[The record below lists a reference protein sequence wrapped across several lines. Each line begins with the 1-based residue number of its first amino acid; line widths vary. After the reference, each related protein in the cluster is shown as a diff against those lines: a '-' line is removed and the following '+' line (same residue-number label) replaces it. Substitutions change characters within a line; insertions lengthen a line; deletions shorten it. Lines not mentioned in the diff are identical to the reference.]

1 MRITFA
7 QRTTSLA
14 LLLCLGLVPAA
25 LAQHDSDDSTTAT
38 PIKHVVVI
46 FQENVSFDHYFGT
59 YPHAAKNLDGTQY
72 SPAPPTALR
81 ASTAWKAQACSPTT
95 PTASIHSASTAASP
109 TPAIRTTDTATNSS
123 PSTAA

>member
-1 MRITFA
+1 MRIAFA

-14 LLLCLGLVPAA
+14 LLLCLGLVPTAQ
-25 LAQHDSDDSTTAT
+25 AQHDRDDSITTT

-59 YPHAAKNLDGTQY
+59 YPHATKNLDGTQY
-72 SPAPPTALR
+72 FTGAAEDTPRVNSLEAP
-81 ASTAWKAQACSPTT
+81 ACSPTI
-95 PTASIHSASTAASP
+95 PTASIHSASIARSP
-109 TPAIRTTDTATNSS
+109 TPATRTTATATNSS